1 MPSPYRREELIA
13 DTATLVYLLS
23 GREELIAD
31 TATLVDI
38 PSLCKKRSHPGL
50 LGGRS
55 HGHFPQM
62 CQLNEIYYHGK
73 IVAVSGRKVAVKVT
87 KMLNCSRCSGSAK
100 MVAVVAAENYS

>member
-1 MPSPYRREELIA
+1 
-13 DTATLVYLLS
+13 
-23 GREELIAD
+23 
-31 TATLVDI
+31 
-38 PSLCKKRSHPGL
+38 
-50 LGGRS
+50 
-55 HGHFPQM
+55 M